1 MEISGYLNTSKIMAF
16 ASFLIGSVIF
26 TFHCIDPQNMVIIS
40 IGFIYMILAI
50 IANLIMFLI
59 LIGIACI
66 RMDAIEDIANVI
78 LLLMANIPIAAIYL
92 MMVLM

>member
-1 MEISGYLNTSKIMAF
+1 
-16 ASFLIGSVIF
+16 
-26 TFHCIDPQNMVIIS
+26 
-40 IGFIYMILAI
+40 
-50 IANLIMFLI
+50 MFLI

-78 LLLMANIPIAAIYL
+78 LLLMANIPIAAIYF